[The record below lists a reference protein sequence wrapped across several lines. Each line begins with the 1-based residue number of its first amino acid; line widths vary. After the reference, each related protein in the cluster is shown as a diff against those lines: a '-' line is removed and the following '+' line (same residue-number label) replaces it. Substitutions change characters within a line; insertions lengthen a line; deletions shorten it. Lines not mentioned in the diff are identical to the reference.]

1 MNSDKEKGKE
11 KERGLRLSPP
21 ALLLSIKREGRH
33 RPLPPPFTRD
43 AEPRLKPH
51 PLSPAAL
58 GPGPESLN
66 ELCTAGGAAPDP
78 PANSGTKHPPPSL
91 PVSLAP
97 SRGHPILHAPAIP
110 SSSSRARLP
119 GPPPPAFQPQSIL
132 RLPPTPTR
140 GPFENFVYLRLLST
154 SWAGPGH
161 QRGCLRVSG
170 ISQCTGEA
178 TTEIPP
184 LLYFFLTHERMLN
197 ITYH

>member
-1 MNSDKEKGKE
+1 MNSDKEKRKE

-21 ALLLSIKREGRH
+21 ALLLSVKREGRR
-33 RPLPPPFTRD
+33 RPWPPPFTRD

-58 GPGPESLN
+58 GPAPESLN
-66 ELCTAGGAAPDP
+66 ELCTDGGAAPAP

-91 PVSLAP
+91 PPRLPRLVP
-97 SRGHPILHAPAIP
+97 GHPILHAPATP
-110 SSSSRARLP
+110 SSSSRARLS
-119 GPPPPAFQPQSIL
+119 GPPPPTFQPQSIL
-132 RLPPTPTR
+132 KLPPTPTT

-161 QRGCLRVSG
+161 QHGCLRVSG

-184 LLYFFLTHERMLN
+184 F
-197 ITYH
+197 